1 MIAST
6 SEMQID
12 SPSESAESF
21 VPTSSITGEQARR
34 RANGYLTKS
43 VSMYFG
49 AVDPLFL
56 PLESPIW
63 QVSVIFLR
71 NQLGPVH
78 LGFLDIDAQ
87 TGQVVPLTD
96 QQIHQL
102 RQRAHAYVTSHSLST
117 TARS

>member
-1 MIAST
+1 MTAAT
-6 SEMQID
+6 SEMLLR
-12 SPSESAESF
+12 SPSESTQNF
-21 VPTSSITGEQARR
+21 VSTASITEDQARR
-34 RANGYLTKS
+34 RANGYLTKA

-56 PLESPIW
+56 PLESPVW
-63 QVSVIFLR
+63 QISIIFLR

-78 LGFLDIDAQ
+78 LGFLDVDAQ
-87 TGQVVPLTD
+87 TGQVVPLSD

-117 TARS
+117 TA